1 MLAFRLTEKEKMMKS
16 MTGYGK
22 ANLAREEREYQVEM
36 KSVNHRYL
44 DISVKMPRV
53 LSYLEE
59 EVKKVIASKVKR
71 GKIDVFISF
80 QNNSTEGKEIKIN
93 TEIAKIYIDELKN
106 LAKQEGILANIEVT
120 DIAKLPDV
128 LSIENNQEDERIKA
142 ELLETVQ
149 QATENLVQMRR
160 MEGSKIA
167 EDLLVRIETIQAKV
181 KEISSLSTGLIEEY
195 VVKLEGRIKEI
206 LKSQDIDEAR
216 LAQEVVIY
224 ADKCS
229 VEEEVTRLK
238 SHIAQ
243 FEKLFK
249 EEDSIGKKLDFI
261 IQEMNRE
268 TNTIGSKANNLAIT
282 NEVIDIKTELE
293 NVREQV
299 QNIE

>member
-1 MLAFRLTEKEKMMKS
+1 

-22 ANLAREEREYQVEM
+22 ANLSQKERKYEVEI

-59 EVKKVIASKVKR
+59 EVKKEIASKVKR
-71 GKIDVFISF
+71 GKIDVFINFENS
-80 QNNSTEGKEIKIN
+80 STEGKEIKIN
-93 TEIAKIYIDELKN
+93 TEIAKIYIDELKK
-106 LAKQEGILANIEVT
+106 LAKQENILANIEVT
-120 DIAKLPDV
+120 EISKFPDV
-128 LSIENNQEDERIKA
+128 LSIQNKQEDETIKN
-142 ELLETVQ
+142 ELLQTVS
-149 QATENLVQMRR
+149 QATEKLVQMRAV
-160 MEGSKIA
+160 EGNKIA
-167 EDLLVRIETIQAKV
+167 EDLLVRIQAIQEKV

-206 LKSQDIDEAR
+206 LKNQEVEEAR

-238 SHIAQ
+238 SHISQ
-243 FEKLFK
+243 FEKLLK
-249 EEDSIGKKLDFI
+249 ADEAIGKKLDFI

-268 TNTIGSKANNLAIT
+268 TNTIGSKANNLEIT
-282 NEVIDIKTELE
+282 KDVIDVKTELE
-293 NVREQV
+293 NIREQI